1 MEKLEKIHIERHE
14 AFNRVLNENIEILS
28 KLYKQED
35 KQVIKSFIYD
45 EVDKFNVLLPI
56 EALLKAIKYSVELI
70 KNELK

>member
-14 AFNRVLNENIEILS
+14 AFNKVLNENIEILS

-35 KQVIKSFIYD
+35 KQKIKLFIYK
-45 EVDKFNVLLPI
+45 EVDKFNLLLPY
-56 EALLKAIKYSVELI
+56 EALTEAYKYSVQLI